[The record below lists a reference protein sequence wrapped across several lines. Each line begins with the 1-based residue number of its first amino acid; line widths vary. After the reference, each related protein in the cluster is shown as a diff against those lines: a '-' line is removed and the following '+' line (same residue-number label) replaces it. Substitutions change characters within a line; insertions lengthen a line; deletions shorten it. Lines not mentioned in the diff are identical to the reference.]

1 MTSTQ
6 TLIENALT
14 SFATADLLNGAK
26 ALLNAMGYDS
36 EKIETLSPP
45 NADGF
50 SATFG
55 GAIAKRAQAEQW
67 KELQLVFQ
75 LTDEEL
81 GKKAKQSFKQE
92 RFDSFLFFAL
102 DLKPKAGDKPYSR
115 TELANMARELNKPFP
130 APVIVIFRHGD
141 TASLASLHRRPDKR
155 NDNRDVS
162 ERVVLL
168 KDIRLDDPHRA
179 HLEILGDLAK
189 IRANS
194 WEKFLKEWN
203 RVLDISEL
211 NKKFYNGLF
220 DWFEAA
226 KTRVSFPDSGDN
238 AAERGLIRLITRLI
252 FTWFVK
258 ERGLVPAALF
268 ESDDIEKLLKDSGA
282 EADTYYR
289 AVLQNL
295 FFATLNRSMTER
307 GFAPEGGGVHR
318 QKGEYANTTLWRYR
332 DDFADPAQW
341 EATVA
346 GVPFLNGGL
355 FECLDHNPSEGNYVD
370 GFSRVERKQAHLPNS
385 LFWGDNFTATLTDTS
400 DEKKTRSAVITPIL
414 NLLHSYKFTIDEN
427 TPLEEDVALDPELL
441 GKVFENLLASYNPE
455 TRTTARKQ
463 TGSFYTPREIVSYMV
478 EQALQAYLGG
488 ALEAAGQTLIAD
500 AQTDEPSLATLLL
513 ETDARSA
520 RELGFG
526 MAQIQILIG
535 ALENVTVL
543 DPACGSGAFPMGAL
557 SKMVGLLKKLDPHNE
572 LWLDAQL
579 NAVNDALLATKA
591 EPGVIAEA
599 QAGVR
604 AAFARNDP
612 DYARKLYLIERCLFG
627 VDIQTIALQIAKLRF
642 FIALIID
649 QRIDASQPNLNIR
662 ALPNLETR
670 FVAANTLLSL
680 PQPEQLSLDQANS
693 DLTDKFAEL
702 DEVRRQHI
710 APKTRR
716 DKKDLE
722 AKDKQ
727 LRAEALQLMKNEGY
741 PDAVSGPIAEWNP
754 YDQNAV
760 AAFFEPEKM
769 FGPNLRDGF
778 DIVIANPPYVRAGSF
793 PPFAG
798 QTGYVTYSGT
808 ADLYVYFFERGL
820 KLLKA
825 NGVFCFICSNKYFRS
840 DYGSRLRS
848 YLLSNTELTRV
859 IDFGDAPVFKAIA
872 YPHIIVTR
880 KKAPTSENSFPTY
893 AWKKGDSL
901 PDFEEIVATRSF
913 NMPQSDLAGSSWI
926 FERTDTLELL
936 EKLRAT
942 GTPLGEYVGNRFYRG
957 ILTGFNAAFVV
968 DSATYNTLVSEDSNS
983 VELLKPFLRGRDV
996 KRWQVGSG
1004 DLWLIQIESSQNKA
1018 HSWSSAASSDDA
1030 EEVFAAQFPAIHRHL
1045 DQFRD
1050 KLMKRGDKGKFFWEL
1065 RACTYWEDFATDKI
1079 IYPNISKRNEFAWD
1093 EKHFLSNQ
1101 KAFIIPCASKYLL
1114 AVLNSSVVFW
1124 LYTHLLS
1131 KLQGGFYEPSAV
1143 FLGKFPIPDATPDE
1157 QAAIV
1162 ALVEAILA
1170 AKAADA
1176 GADVSALEAQ
1186 IDALVYEL
1194 YDLLEHEI
1202 ALVEAA

>member
-14 SFATADLLNGAK
+14 SFATADLLSGART
-26 ALLNAMGYDS
+26 LLNAMGYDS

-168 KDIRLDDPHRA
+168 KDIRLGDPHRA

-282 EADTYYR
+282 DADTYYR

-341 EATVA
+341 ERTVA

-370 GFSRVERKQAHLPNS
+370 GFSRVEKKQAHLPNS

-488 ALEAAGQTLIAD
+488 ALEAAGQTLSAD

-557 SKMVGLLKKLDPHNE
+557 SKMVGLLKKLDPNNE

-579 NAVNDALLATKA
+579 NAVNAALVATKA

-649 QRIDASQPNLNIR
+649 QRIDASQSNLNIR

-680 PQPEQLSLDQANS
+680 PQREQLTLDQANS

-722 AKDKQ
+722 ARDKQ
-727 LRAEALQLMKNEGY
+727 LRAEALQLMKDEGY
-741 PDAVSGPIAEWNP
+741 PDAVSGPIAAWNP

-769 FGPNLRDGF
+769 FGPNLCDGF
-778 DIVIANPPYVRAGSF
+778 DIVIGNPPYVAADKQDAEMRVKIF
-793 PPFAG
+793 QQLRY
-798 QTGYVTYSGT
+798 QTLWERW
-808 ADLYVYFFERGL
+808 DLYIPFIEFGYKILRPGGVTTMIVSDAFCHAKYAIKPQKWYLENAIVRRLDFLRDIKVFEAQVSNVVYFIQKPRGEQKAEANTPERRLHVESFGNTTSLPTKAQKEFDHRAFFPEDGEAQQIQGETTPLADIFYVSKGMAVHAHEHNAPGEFELSDLVQKVQDKEHPRAFIEGKHIGRWLPSSVRYIEWGTNRAPKLFSRPTFSERYDVVEKLVSVDMSAGPNDKLRVAYDDNQLLHNHSAWSFVPWYAL
-820 KLLKA
+820 K
-825 NGVFCFICSNKYFRS
+825 GVR
-840 DYGSRLRS
+840 
-848 YLLSNTELTRV
+848 NTSL
-859 IDFGDAPVFKAIA
+859 
-872 YPHIIVTR
+872 
-880 KKAPTSENSFPTY
+880 KKATRYKGEKPPRPDLPSREELEATSEKF
-893 AWKKGDSL
+893 SL
-901 PDFEEIVATRSF
+901 
-913 NMPQSDLAGSSWI
+913 
-926 FERTDTLELL
+926 
-936 EKLRAT
+936 
-942 GTPLGEYVGNRFYRG
+942 
-957 ILTGFNAAFVV
+957 
-968 DSATYNTLVSEDSNS
+968 
-983 VELLKPFLRGRDV
+983 
-996 KRWQVGSG
+996 
-1004 DLWLIQIESSQNKA
+1004 
-1018 HSWSSAASSDDA
+1018 
-1030 EEVFAAQFPAIHRHL
+1030 
-1045 DQFRD
+1045 
-1050 KLMKRGDKGKFFWEL
+1050 
-1065 RACTYWEDFATDKI
+1065 
-1079 IYPNISKRNEFAWD
+1079 
-1093 EKHFLSNQ
+1093 
-1101 KAFIIPCASKYLL
+1101 KYLL
-1114 AVLNSSVVFW
+1114 GVMNSSPARDFLRANRRSNIH
-1124 LYTHLLS
+1124 LYPDDWK
-1131 KLQGGFYEPSAV
+1131 KL
-1143 FLGKFPIPDATPDE
+1143 PIPVAKPDE
-1157 QAAIV
+1157 QWAI
-1162 ALVEAILA
+1162 AGLVEQILA
-1170 AKAADA
+1170 ARADDVA
-1176 GADVSALEAQ
+1176 ADVSQLEAQ
-1186 IDALVYEL
+1186 IDALVYAL